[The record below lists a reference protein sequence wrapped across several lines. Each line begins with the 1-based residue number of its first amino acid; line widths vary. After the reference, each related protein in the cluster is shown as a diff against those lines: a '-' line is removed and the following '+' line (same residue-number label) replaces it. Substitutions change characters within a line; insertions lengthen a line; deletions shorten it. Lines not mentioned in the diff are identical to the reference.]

1 MQPLSFFFDDTI
13 PLRLS
18 EQHPQFLLLSGGTA
32 ALKERLLQA
41 VSKAGMQQVQ
51 QQFYHTNALC
61 GLFFPN
67 LHLVFFDAD
76 QFTVLPRLG
85 CPELD
90 TYSISLHDC
99 YSSQILQNH
108 AEAIRYSYAELQENE
123 EHALLLQ
130 SAAEQAFAHF
140 CSLTESAVSPDQL
153 PKHPLPRHAVEHG
166 TLELRQL
173 QGCTPE
179 GVLMQPLPADWNTTV
194 LLDPWYAAGSSFL
207 EQLSMEAIQKG
218 YHAILCTHPLQLELP
233 VQLLLPER
241 KQAYILQGS
250 LFGEQFPECD
260 TCSLQDCYPEHALQ
274 AQMVQMQLTAAL
286 LQNNMKAYTGMLRV
300 AQGVRTVMQQYY
312 QVAEKPIQIQKQLA
326 QLLCAFHQAEMNHSS
341 C

>member
-1 MQPLSFFFDDTI
+1 
-13 PLRLS
+13 
-18 EQHPQFLLLSGGTA
+18 
-32 ALKERLLQA
+32 
-41 VSKAGMQQVQ
+41 
-51 QQFYHTNALC
+51 
-61 GLFFPN
+61 
-67 LHLVFFDAD
+67 
-76 QFTVLPRLG
+76 
-85 CPELD
+85 
-90 TYSISLHDC
+90 
-99 YSSQILQNH
+99 
-108 AEAIRYSYAELQENE
+108 
-123 EHALLLQ
+123 
-130 SAAEQAFAHF
+130 
-140 CSLTESAVSPDQL
+140 
-153 PKHPLPRHAVEHG
+153 
-166 TLELRQL
+166 
-173 QGCTPE
+173 
-179 GVLMQPLPADWNTTV
+179 MQPLPADWNTTV
-194 LLDPWYAAGSSFL
+194 LLDPWYTAGSSFL

-260 TCSLQDCYPEHALQ
+260 TCSLQDCYPEHTLQ

-326 QLLCAFHQAEMNHSS
+326 QLLCAFHQAEMNHSI